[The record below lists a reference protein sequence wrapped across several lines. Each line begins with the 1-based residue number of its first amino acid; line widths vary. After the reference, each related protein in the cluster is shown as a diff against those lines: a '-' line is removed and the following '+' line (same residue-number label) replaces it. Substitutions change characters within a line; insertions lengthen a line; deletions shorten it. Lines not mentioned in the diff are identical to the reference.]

1 MEDSES
7 DNGIQLYFLRTVRKY
22 AVEEEVVGTDCTVDN
37 IYDKLQTSDVDRL
50 APVCL
55 YISTSEKDGQSRF

>member
-7 DNGIQLYFLRTVRKY
+7 DDGIQTYLLRTVRKD
-22 AVEEEVVGTDCTVDN
+22 AVEEEVVGTDCIVGN

-50 APVCL
+50 APVRL
-55 YISTSEKDGQSRF
+55 YISTFEKDGQSRF